1 MGRLV
6 MSSRAVIIDA
16 RPAIVPRGISGT
28 TNPGIVGGT
37 DISKSSD
44 SSDFPIMY
52 TSISGSVEGSV
63 TVMFTGSVVR
73 APPSMG
79 SKAQ

>member
-1 MGRLV
+1 

-16 RPAIVPRGISGT
+16 KPAIVPSGISGT

-37 DISKSSD
+37 LMSKSSD
-44 SSDFPIMY
+44 PSDFPIMY
-52 TSISGSVEGSV
+52 TSISGSVEGNM

-73 APPSMG
+73 APLSMG